1 MNLELFQ
8 TDLQQAV
15 RLDAGSEG
23 EEQTLVES
31 FTEYVM
37 GSLIDAGEAA
47 DPLFSEAHL
56 ENPKIQISAVDW
68 DEERNTLTVFTSKY
82 SAEPT
87 ISTLTKADLSPLIA
101 RAERFIE
108 AVPKGLKNGIE
119 ESLPLYEAISFVEEV
134 WPQIAQ
140 IRIVVLTNLILK
152 TAVPKPDELVGHEVR
167 FDVWDLERFERLFSS
182 GRSQEPVDIATN
194 YFGVEGIPA
203 LGPFGGESGY
213 TAYLAVLPGNFLSA
227 IYEEH
232 GSRLLELN
240 VRSFLQTR
248 NKTNKQIQETLK
260 TEPELFLAYNN
271 GLSMTAEGVETVL
284 SSDGARLITRFIDLQ
299 IVNGGQTTASIY
311 HASKKSGI
319 DVSKVLVQAKL
330 SVLDPETRDKLA
342 PAISKYANTQNLIK
356 MADFRANDPFHVEL
370 QKLSRSIWAP
380 AKDGSQ
386 KMTRW
391 FFERARGQYNDALN
405 RETTP
410 AQKRLFTDSH
420 PRNQLFEKV
429 HVAQYENAW
438 NQLPHIVATGREKN
452 FNEYSQRL
460 AENKS
465 VTPDETYFK
474 QLISKAILWKQTYN
488 QVKSLKLGSNY
499 NADVP
504 YIISLISHKTAMRI
518 DLEQIWKEQDV
529 PELWKVSVDEVA
541 PLVHNRIINSA
552 GSRNPLEW
560 AKKIDC
566 WKDIASLPWEPPPLL
581 LSSNLSEGRAVIA
594 RSQGISSLPASQEEI
609 DGREKVSAIGSDGWK
624 SLANWAK
631 ESNNFDTRTRRFAYQ
646 VGQLLG
652 KKQELTGP
660 QVKWAASILDG
671 ADQKGF
677 KP

>member
-23 EEQTLVES
+23 EEQTFVES

-37 GSLIDAGEAA
+37 GNLIDAGEAC
-47 DPLFSEAHL
+47 DPLFSEARL

-68 DEERNTLTVFTSKY
+68 DEERNTLTIFTSKY

-87 ISTLTKADLSPLIA
+87 ISSLTKAELSPLIA
-101 RAERFIE
+101 RVERFLE
-108 AVPKGLKNGIE
+108 AIPNGLKNGIE
-119 ESLPLYEAISFVEEV
+119 ESLPLYEAISFVEEI
-134 WPQIAQ
+134 WGQIQQ
-140 IRIVVLTNLILK
+140 IRIVILTNYLLK
-152 TAVPKPDELVGHEVR
+152 TSVPKPDHLVGHEVR
-167 FDVWDLERFERLFSS
+167 FDVWDLERFEKLFTS
-182 GRSQEPVDIATN
+182 GRSQEPVDISTES
-194 YFGVEGIPA
+194 FGVEGIPA

-213 TAYLAVLPGNFLSA
+213 SAYLVVIPGAFLSS

-271 GLSMTAEGVETVL
+271 GLSMTAEGVETTENSQGIPV
-284 SSDGARLITRFIDLQ
+284 ITRFIDLQ

-311 HASKKSGI
+311 HAAKKSGI

-370 QKLSRSIWAP
+370 QKLSRNIWAP

-460 AENKS
+460 AENKA
-465 VTPDETYFK
+465 VTPDEIYFR
-474 QLISKAILWKQTYN
+474 QLIAKAILWKQTYL
-488 QVKSLKLGSNY
+488 QVRSLKLGSNY

-504 YIISLISHKTAMRI
+504 YIIALISNKTAMRI
-518 DLEQIWKEQDV
+518 DLDQIWRDQDV
-529 PELWKVSVDEVA
+529 PELWKIAVDEVA

-560 AKKIDC
+560 AKKLDC
-566 WKDIASLPWEPPPLL
+566 WKDILSLPWEPPPLL
-581 LSSNLSEGRAVIA
+581 ISSSISEGRAVVA
-594 RSQGISSLPASQEEI
+594 RSAGLSSLPASSEEI
-609 DGREKVSAIGSDGWK
+609 EGRAKVTAIGADGWK

-631 ESNNFDTRTRRFAYQ
+631 ESNNFDTRTRRFSYQ
-646 VGQLLG
+646 VGQLID

-660 QVKWAASILDG
+660 QVKWAVSILDG